1 MGKAGRPG
9 VPAEIKKLTGT
20 YREDRAKKG
29 VSFELISEVPKPE
42 VWMSTKAKSY
52 FKTQCE
58 ILIRHKLLDVGN
70 VQMVA
75 LMSEEWSLYE
85 KACRELK
92 REGEVFTT
100 PKGYQQQSPWI
111 SIRNQAQKNY
121 REIAALFGLD
131 LLSGQK
137 IGGTGGDEKDPF
149 MKLLEEYGK

>member
-1 MGKAGRPG
+1 MGLKGRPG

-29 VSFELISEVPKPE
+29 VSFELITEVPKPE

-52 FKTQCE
+52 FKIQCE
-58 ILIRHKLLDVGN
+58 MLIRHKLLDVGN
-70 VQMVA
+70 VQLVA

-85 KACRELK
+85 KACRKLK

-121 REIAALFGLD
+121 RDIASLFGLD
-131 LLSGQK
+131 PISAQK
-137 IGGTGGDEKDPF
+137 VGPPDQGEKDPF
-149 MKLLEEYGK
+149 DEMQKKYDT